1 MTALNQILLKG
12 QPAKTDDSVS
22 LCSIYD
28 TMCGTLIQEIDLT
41 NTPEDDDETVNIFSA
56 VQEINVS
63 IQTDTSIGVMKY
75 KAAVLPDSPRNEL
88 IGEVLG
94 EDNMLVKV
102 TKLPTS
108 EKSLNV
114 TIYQGGDVVDTFVTN
129 ISFFDRDEGELNIIK
144 QELVG

>member
-12 QPAKTDDSVS
+12 LPAKTDDSVS

-28 TMCGTLIQEIDLT
+28 TMRGVIIQEIDLT
-41 NTPEDDDETVNIFSA
+41 NTPEDGDETVSIFSA
-56 VQEINVS
+56 VREINVS
-63 IQTDTSIGVMKY
+63 IETDTSIGTVKY
-75 KAAVLPDSPRNEL
+75 KAVVLPDSPRNEL

-94 EDNMLVKV
+94 EDNMLIKV
-102 TKLPTS
+102 TKLPTG

-114 TIYQGGDVVDTFVTN
+114 TIYQGGDVVDTFVTK
-129 ISFFDRDEGELNIIK
+129 ISFFDREEGELNIIK